1 MVETKNL
8 TIMFTDI
15 KGFTSKTSLS
25 SRQQLEKILD
35 VHEQLLSPIF
45 KKFRGTIIK
54 TIGDAFLV
62 TFHSP
67 TDAVLCGMQVQKEL
81 TKYNDSVSESDR
93 MEVRIAINS
102 GEVAIKNND
111 VFGEPVNIAA
121 RLEGIAEAG
130 DIYFTESVYL
140 SMNKAEIPTAE
151 VGYRHFKGIPEEIK
165 VYKVLGDW
173 VKKSFFSKDKLII
186 RGEHKQSKGWWCLT
200 KKILKWLA
208 IAFVILFIMGL
219 ISNNRQKNQAEEEQ
233 YKKVLAEIDQ
243 TIQDARQA
251 LESNNPQ
258 IVKEKIQHLR
268 DISNQMKNPVEI
280 ESAISQLQQKFD
292 ERFAKFGMIKN

>member
-25 SRQQLEKILD
+25 SREQLEKILD
-35 VHEQLLSPIF
+35 VHEQLLTPIF
-45 KKFRGTIIK
+45 KKFRGTIVK

-67 TDAVLCGMQVQKEL
+67 TDAVLCGIAVQKEL
-81 TKYNDSVSESDR
+81 THYNENISESER

-102 GEVAIKNND
+102 GEVAVKNND

-121 RLEGIAEAG
+121 RLEGIADEG

-165 VYKVLGDW
+165 VYKVIPEW
-173 VKKSFFSKDKLII
+173 KNKKGFFSKDKPII
-186 RGEHKQSKGWWCLT
+186 RGGKRNFWLARL
-200 KKILKWLA
+200 KKISLWLLA
-208 IAFVILFIMGL
+208 VIFIL
-219 ISNNRQKNQAEEEQ
+219 LVISVISNNREKNQEEEENYQ
-233 YKKVLAEIDQ
+233 RVMEEIRQ
-243 TIQDARQA
+243 VSEDARQA
-251 LESNNPQ
+251 ILENDNQ
-258 IVKEKIQHLR
+258 RFKEKISHLR
-268 DISNQMKNPVEI
+268 DLSNMMNNPEDLEKTIRELEDKSREMSQQTKN
-280 ESAISQLQQKFD
+280 
-292 ERFAKFGMIKN
+292 

>member
-1 MVETKNL
+1 MVETKHL

-15 KGFTSKTSLS
+15 KGFTSRTSLS

-45 KKFRGTIIK
+45 KKFKGTIIK

-62 TFHSP
+62 TFNSP

-81 TKYNDSVSESDR
+81 TKYNESVSESER

-102 GEVAIKNND
+102 GEVAVKNND

-130 DIYFTESVYL
+130 DIYFTEAVYL

-165 VYKVLGDW
+165 VYKVIGDW
-173 VKKSFFSKDKLII
+173 GKKSFFSKDKLII
-186 RGEHKQSKGWWCLT
+186 REERVEKKGWWPRI

-208 IAFVILFIMGL
+208 IAFVILFIIGIL
-219 ISNNRQKNQAEEEQ
+219 SNKDKNKSEDETQ
-233 YKKVLAEIDQ
+233 KVLGEINKL
-243 TIQDARQA
+243 TQDIRQA
-251 LESNNPQ
+251 FIDDNPQAIKDKIQNLRNINNQRNNPQ
-258 IVKEKIQHLR
+258 LENL
-268 DISNQMKNPVEI
+268 
-280 ESAISQLQQKFD
+280 ISQLQQKFD
-292 ERFAKFGMIKN
+292 ERYARANKR